1 MLISNFLN
9 DLKDNSDEIVYL
21 CAFHMLNKQFDIESD
36 ELKSLEIINFFIDYN
51 NYDKYLNDYAN
62 VIYNK
67 YESSNNEVFESLCN
81 YFNENPDNKYLY
93 KYRLKRVIN
102 QDPKKY
108 LTIED
113 SEMRNNAIFRVEDK
127 IKVIE
132 ESEYY
137 KSNLETLDKSKI
149 DDLKKDI
156 VLVKRAVGL

>member
-1 MLISNFLN
+1 MFILNFLD
-9 DLKDNSDEIVYL
+9 DLKNNTSEIVYL
-21 CAFHMLNKQFDIESD
+21 CASHMLKKQFNIEKD
-36 ELKSLEIINFFIDYN
+36 EIEHFKIVNFFIDYN

-67 YESSNNEVFESLCN
+67 YESSNNEVFVSLCK
-81 YFNENPDNKYLY
+81 YLNENPDNIYLY

-108 LTIED
+108 LAIED
-113 SEMRNNAIFRVEDK
+113 SEMRNGAISRVEDK

-137 KSNLETLDKSKI
+137 KNNLEILDLSEI
-149 DDLKKDI
+149 NSLKKDI
-156 VLVKRAVGL
+156 DLVKRAVGL